1 MHISIFLWILIL
13 SCSLI
18 FAGTGNYVVIMKN
31 GNSFVSSALLHR
43 EENLLFLKVASGT
56 RFVPIDSIYQI
67 RKIKESHVG
76 SGILVGLVV
85 GAVIGGAFGRMSY
98 HEPKQG
104 LFTFDFGPGL
114 PTAAGAVIG
123 GLVGMAI
130 GGSAASHSP
139 PDEIYIFYG
148 LPAKTKLVMIDRL
161 LSTESDV
168 P

>member
-1 MHISIFLWILIL
+1 MHISIFLSTLFLSYPLLFVGNTNYAVIL
-13 SCSLI
+13 
-18 FAGTGNYVVIMKN
+18 TN
-31 GNSFVSSALLHR
+31 GDSFVSSALLHR

-85 GAVIGGAFGRMSY
+85 GAVIGGAFGRISY
-98 HEPKQG
+98 HDPKQG

-139 PDEIYIFYG
+139 PDEIYIFSG

-161 LSTESDV
+161 LSTESGA

>member
-1 MHISIFLWILIL
+1 MRILLFLLIFIL
-13 SCSLI
+13 SNNLL
-18 FAGTGNYVVIMKN
+18 FAGTCNYVVILEN
-31 GNSFVSSALLHR
+31 GDSFVSSALLHR
-43 EENLLFLKVASGT
+43 KENLLFLKVASGT

-85 GAVIGGAFGRMSY
+85 GAVIDGAFGRMSY

-123 GLVGMAI
+123 GLVG
-130 GGSAASHSP
+130 